1 MAFVTSHYANAIN
14 SFYATKK
21 KKEGLKVFNQDREKK
36 RWISIIDTNTQ
47 RIEDVVILR
56 IFLTLCVLPCAVKP
70 PNIRD
75 QKESIDRSSNDKSMN
90 LC

>member
-1 MAFVTSHYANAIN
+1 MQMLLILFMLR
-14 SFYATKK
+14 K